1 MTDHILWRIGT
12 DTLDY
17 MTDDASG
24 KGAETT
30 GGRWNH
36 KGTAL
41 LYTSASAALACL
53 ETLVH
58 LNAGGLPLNRYL
70 VQIRVPG
77 TIWTKR
83 TVFNKNAHI
92 GWDAIPAGKVSIA
105 WGTNW
110 AKSLASLCAVVPSV
124 IVPDENKVLINPRH
138 ADATKLTITKVGKW
152 TYDARLSRR

>member
-17 MTDDASG
+17 MADDASG

-36 KGTAL
+36 KGTAM

-77 TIWTKR
+77 TMWTKR

-92 GWDAIPAGKVSIA
+92 GRDAIPAGKVSIA
-105 WGTNW
+105 WGTSW

-124 IVPDENKVLINPRH
+124 IVPDENNVLINPRH